1 MPTPIIRQRN
11 QIALHRI
18 RSMEKQQRETKF
30 RLALASH
37 TENPQQPSAG
47 TRLNAIIARAM
58 MTESAPASF
67 FSDDIP
73 AEWPPLE
80 ETDDERSD
88 S

>member
-11 QIALHRI
+11 QLALHRI
-18 RSMEKQQRETKF
+18 RAMEKQQRETKF

-37 TENPQQPSAG
+37 TQNQQQPSAE
-47 TRLNAIIARAM
+47 TRINSVIARAK

-73 AEWPPLE
+73 AEWPPE
-80 ETDDERSD
+80 EQ
-88 S
+88 